1 VLVGDKNMK
10 SSSVFLLVPLLC
22 ASLAF
27 SALPPQQSS
36 VAQAWRQSE
45 RTDPVRGDYT
55 RFNLPGKFLKASA
68 GDDSVRPSLVVD
80 CSTHNRS
87 GKPKFVRG
95 TLVVGDPLK
104 IDWVEPE
111 EIHGISYFPKVNVVY
126 RLDDAK
132 EEREEW
138 PAGSDKSSAS
148 FSKSSLEKMLHA
160 HTLEI
165 NARDKSG
172 SQLVMQFDMPDPTLV
187 EQGCDVDLHKK

>member
-1 VLVGDKNMK
+1 MK
-10 SSSVFLLVPLLC
+10 SSSVFLSVSLLC

-27 SALPPQQSS
+27 SAVPPQQSP
-36 VAQAWRQSE
+36 VARAWRQSE

-55 RFNLPGKFLKASA
+55 RFNLAGKFLKTPV
-68 GDDSVRPSLVVD
+68 GDDAVRPSLVVD

-148 FSKSSLEKMLHA
+148 FSKSSLEKMLRA
-160 HTLEI
+160 HTIEI
-165 NARDKSG
+165 NAQDKSG
-172 SQLVMQFDMPDPTLV
+172 SQLIMQFDMPDPTLV